1 MTKNKSYLC
10 QVETCGN
17 RTKIQKV
24 HVIRGVDQNNTPKL
38 KQIDAR
44 KFSRQINKS
53 QLVIN

>member
-1 MTKNKSYLC
+1 MTKPKSYLA
-10 QVETCGN
+10 QIERFGN
-17 RTKIQKV
+17 QTKIQKV

-38 KQIDAR
+38 KRIDAR